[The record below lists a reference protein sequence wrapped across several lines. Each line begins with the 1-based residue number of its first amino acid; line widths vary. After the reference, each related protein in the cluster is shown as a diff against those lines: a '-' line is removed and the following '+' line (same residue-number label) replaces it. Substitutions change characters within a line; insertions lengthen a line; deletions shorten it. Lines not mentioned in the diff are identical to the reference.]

1 MADTR
6 KTTNPEPKAAQ
17 ASKPAPKPAPKA
29 APKSAVPEGLQNI
42 PLAEL
47 HPFKDHPFQVIEN
60 EELQELARSIA
71 QNGVLTP
78 GIARPRPEGGYE
90 LISGHRRKMAC
101 ELAGLNIM
109 PVFVRDLDDDS
120 ATIVMVDSNQ
130 QRENLLPSE
139 KAFSYKMKL
148 EAMKRKAGRPSK
160 KNSAQVEQDFGG
172 KYSVEIL
179 ASESEDS
186 RATIQRFIRLT
197 YLIPDLMKMVDE
209 KHIAM
214 SPAVELSYLPRGIQK
229 KIYDH
234 CQMQQST
241 PSLSQAVKLKNLSQ
255 KKELTE
261 KALYEILSEPKANQK
276 DRISFRADTFAGF
289 FPKGTSVEK
298 MQEII
303 LDMLKQR
310 KRQQDRLRD
319 EAR

>member
-6 KTTNPEPKAAQ
+6 KTTSTEPKAAQ

-29 APKSAVPEGLQNI
+29 SPKPAVPEGLQNI

-139 KAFSYKMKL
+139 KAFAYKMKL
-148 EAMKRKAGRPSK
+148 DAIKHQGKAS
-160 KNSAQVEQDFGG
+160 SVQVGQ
-172 KYSVEIL
+172 KT
-179 ASESEDS
+179 S
-186 RATIQRFIRLT
+186 RANVAEQTGESSTQIQRYIRLT
-197 YLIPDLMKMVDE
+197 NLIPDLMKMVDE
-209 KHIAM
+209 KQIAM

>member
-1 MADTR
+1 MSDTK
-6 KTTNPEPKAAQ
+6 KTTSTEPKAAQ

-148 EAMKRKAGRPSK
+148 DAMKHQGTS
-160 KNSAQVEQDFGG
+160 SQVGTKLRSDELIAKQTG
-172 KYSVEIL
+172 
-179 ASESEDS
+179 ES
-186 RATIQRFIRLT
+186 RNQIQRYIRLT
-197 YLIPDLMKMVDE
+197 NLIPDLMKMVDE
-209 KHIAM
+209 KQIAM

-319 EAR
+319 ETR

>member
-1 MADTR
+1 MADTK
-6 KTTNPEPKAAQ
+6 KTTNTEPKAAQ
-17 ASKPAPKPAPKA
+17 ASNPTPKPAPKA
-29 APKSAVPEGLQNI
+29 APKPAVPEGLQNI

-60 EELQELARSIA
+60 EELQKLARSIA

-109 PVFVRDLDDDS
+109 PIFVRDLDDDS

-139 KAFSYKMKL
+139 KAFAYKMKL
-148 EAMKRKAGRPSK
+148 DAMKHQGKTTSCQLGTKSRSDALLAEGTEE
-160 KNSAQVEQDFGG
+160 SA
-172 KYSVEIL
+172 
-179 ASESEDS
+179 
-186 RATIQRFIRLT
+186 RTIQRFIRLT

-209 KHIAM
+209 KQIAM

-303 LDMLKQR
+303 LDILKQR

>member
-29 APKSAVPEGLQNI
+29 APKPAAEGLQNI

-109 PVFVRDLDDDS
+109 PVFVRDLDDDT

-139 KAFSYKMKL
+139 KAFAYKMKL
-148 EAMKRKAGRPSK
+148 DAMKHQGKTTSCQLGTKSRSDAQLAEGTEE
-160 KNSAQVEQDFGG
+160 SA
-172 KYSVEIL
+172 
-179 ASESEDS
+179 
-186 RATIQRFIRLT
+186 RTIQRFIRLT

-209 KHIAM
+209 KQIAM

-276 DRISFRADTFAGF
+276 DRISFRADTFACF